1 MNIQPVK
8 SQLGD
13 FERHILNVETRL
25 GRIAIGNLVGGEDT
39 NEIDN
44 PTSEQRNYRWKRFH
58 ILEQRIRRIKI
69 HAAKMRI
76 IGFEIL
82 ANVGEPDDSEEEV

>member
-1 MNIQPVK
+1 MNIQPVI
-8 SQLGD
+8 SQFDDLD
-13 FERHILNVETRL
+13 RHIRNIETRL
-25 GRIAIGNLVGGEDT
+25 GRIAVGQVVAGIDL
-39 NEIDN
+39 NDYDN